1 MIILSRYI
9 VILFGIFLIGV
20 GVLMLLKPTTAR
32 EYLRKAGSTNLINYA
47 EITIR
52 LIPATALVLYAEHSK
67 FPDIYTY
74 FGWFMIVTSLVLYV
88 VPRKLHHNYALR
100 SAEILTPGL
109 IRVVSPFS
117 LLFGCA
123 VIYSA
128 Y

>member
-20 GVLMLLKPTTAR
+20 GVLMLLKPTKAR
-32 EYLRKAGSTNLINYA
+32 EYLRKAGSTNLINYK

-52 LIPATALVLYAEHSK
+52 LIPAAALVLYAEHSK
-67 FPDIYTY
+67 FPDIFTY
-74 FGWFMIVTSLVLYV
+74 LGWFMIVTSLVLYV

-128 Y
+128 F